1 MIHSYLMK
9 KFLHSITLFLLFISL
24 IFDPTGEFFNLKYI
38 SVLIAFI
45 VFGFNFLI
53 NFKIRHFSNTQIL
66 YLFVF
71 CIFIP
76 FYGLNVTLIN
86 TTLASLT
93 DTSYIG
99 FGVTTAV
106 LIPVLII
113 SKDHFINIFIYS
125 LRLLMITIFVVLI
138 SFIYDGDG
146 FGISQFFI
154 DHKSMLMGFREYA
167 GIPTYYIYF
176 TASPLLIML
185 VTYDSYALLNKF
197 SFKNLLLFS
206 LSVVSI
212 FLTGTRFNMLV
223 AILILPVSLI
233 LNKYSLSRIFINSL
247 FLALFLIVITNNK
260 FTSSF
265 FTSSEDSNNAKI
277 GYLESYMP
285 IFGNP
290 KFILMG
296 QGFNAHDWSP
306 EFKTLMAK
314 SGNDGT
320 KTELTYLEFVRVF
333 GIFFGLLL
341 NLIVFAMPIIL
352 YYSYGK
358 FNFLVVG
365 ILVYLLS
372 SAINPYI
379 FSTNGV
385 LIFLLFLISIKGIG
399 FRIKNQI

>member
-233 LNKYSLSRIFINSL
+233 LNKYSLSYF
-247 FLALFLIVITNNK
+247 
-260 FTSSF
+260 
-265 FTSSEDSNNAKI
+265 
-277 GYLESYMP
+277 Y
-285 IFGNP
+285 
-290 KFILMG
+290 
-296 QGFNAHDWSP
+296 
-306 EFKTLMAK
+306 
-314 SGNDGT
+314 
-320 KTELTYLEFVRVF
+320 
-333 GIFFGLLL
+333 
-341 NLIVFAMPIIL
+341 
-352 YYSYGK
+352 
-358 FNFLVVG
+358 
-365 ILVYLLS
+365 
-372 SAINPYI
+372 
-379 FSTNGV
+379 
-385 LIFLLFLISIKGIG
+385 
-399 FRIKNQI
+399 